1 MYTVFCSLC
10 VAPTFSFEGTKNFLT
25 SAVPTAAEAEAAAA
39 AAAAATATAAAAAT
53 TAAAAATTTKL
64 HNVNRL
70 SKTTQVLQF
79 NGDR

>member
-1 MYTVFCSLC
+1 M
-10 VAPTFSFEGTKNFLT
+10 T
-25 SAVPTAAEAEAAAA
+25 SAVPTAAEAE